1 METAAG
7 IRRQNRFQV
16 LRAIHADP
24 MPTRKSI
31 AGQTDLSLATVT
43 SIVGE
48 LIAGGVVCE
57 VAIRRQPAGRPT
69 AQLALNPNCG
79 VLLGVDI
86 AETYVHVEVFDTS
99 LTSLAATQ
107 CELHGSKNSPRLV
120 ADRVREAIS
129 QAAQSQVIE
138 GRQILAVGVSAP
150 GQVDQVGGTS
160 VFAPNWDW
168 HDVPLRE
175 MLAGAVEAPIVL
187 DNPLKAQAIAEL
199 WANGGGSVEVLVV
212 LNVGTGVGAGIAINR
227 QLFRGPTNSAGEWG
241 HTVLVADGRPCR
253 CGSRG
258 CIEAYVGAPGIVE
271 TLREIAP
278 TSPILGGDQTTVL
291 RSLRTAIDAGDE
303 TALLALERTGRYLGM
318 AIANVVNMLNPQK
331 VVLGGWV
338 ARTLGDRLLEAAR
351 PSIKTHAL
359 ATPLDAAEI
368 VLQRLP
374 GNPVSL
380 GAATIALEQFLDSIT
395 DVTRPADAPR

>member
-31 AGQTDLSLATVT
+31 AGQPDLSQATVT

-99 LTSLAATQ
+99 LTSLAATEF
-107 CELHGSKNSPRLV
+107 ELHGSRTSPRLV
-120 ADRVREAIS
+120 TDRVREAIS
-129 QAAQSQVIE
+129 QAAASQVIE

-199 WANGGGSVEVLVV
+199 WANGGGCVEDLVV

-227 QLFRGPTNSAGEWG
+227 QLFRGSTNSAGEWG

-278 TSPILGGDQTTVL
+278 TSPILGGDQTAVL

-303 TALLALERTGRYLGM
+303 AALLALERTGRYLGI

-351 PSIKTHAL
+351 PSIKAHAL
-359 ATPLDAAEI
+359 PTPLDAAEI
-368 VLQRLP
+368 VMQRLP